1 MLLTSKHM
9 YCGYIVLIERS
20 YINDQ
25 KVINIVIHIIHRD
38 CGQFNPHLDKMFYY
52 PKIYS
57 KNKLKKSKKKLKIKR
72 IFKTG
77 GEYILKH
84 KKLS

>member
-1 MLLTSKHM
+1 M
-9 YCGYIVLIERS
+9 
-20 YINDQ
+20 
-25 KVINIVIHIIHRD
+25 HRL

-52 PKIYS
+52 IKIYS
-57 KNKLKKSKKKLKIKR
+57 KNKLKKFKKKLKIKR